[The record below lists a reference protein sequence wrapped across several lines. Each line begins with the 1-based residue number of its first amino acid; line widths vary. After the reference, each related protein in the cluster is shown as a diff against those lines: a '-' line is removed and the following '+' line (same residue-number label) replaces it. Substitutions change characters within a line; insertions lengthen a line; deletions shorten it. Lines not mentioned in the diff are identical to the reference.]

1 MDSLRSSIRMLQ
13 AMLTPSITRQEDK
26 EIRAEI
32 DILESEYKVLQ
43 ALDHELKNG
52 VSLYGSYFS
61 S

>member
-13 AMLTPSITRQEDK
+13 AMLIPSITRQEDK

-32 DILESEYKVLQ
+32 EILESEYKILQ
-43 ALDHELKNG
+43 ALDNELKNG

>member
-1 MDSLRSSIRMLQ
+1 MLQ
-13 AMLTPSITRQEDK
+13 AMLIPSITRQEDK

-32 DILESEYKVLQ
+32 EILESEYKILQ
-43 ALDHELKNG
+43 ALDNELKNG

>member
-1 MDSLRSSIRMLQ
+1 MESLRSSIRVLQ
-13 AMLTPSITRQEDK
+13 GMLTTKITRQEDK

-32 DILESEYKVLQ
+32 EILEMEYKALQ
-43 ALDHELKNG
+43 AIDYELKRG